1 MLVLAVIGQPP
12 SMSKQSKSIKVYL
25 DIVLSSTFI
34 CLQLKDFDSG
44 DIFLRERQDYKKI
57 SDPTTLLTKIEE
69 ILNIVNINLHASQP
83 DGDFDKRLHCGCP

>member
-44 DIFLRERQDYKKI
+44 NIFLRERLDYEKV
-57 SDPTTLLTKIEE
+57 SDPTILLTKIEE
-69 ILNIVNINLHASQP
+69 ILNLSLIHI
-83 DGDFDKRLHCGCP
+83 